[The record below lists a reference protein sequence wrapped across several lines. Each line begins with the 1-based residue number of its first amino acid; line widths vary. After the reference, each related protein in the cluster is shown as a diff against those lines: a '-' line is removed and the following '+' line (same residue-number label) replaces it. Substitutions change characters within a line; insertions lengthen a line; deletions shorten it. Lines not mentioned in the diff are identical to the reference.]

1 MSKKPHDY
9 YKRWYEAYAK
19 MFVENIYN
27 KSWRNCFSMKEKP
40 DLQSETLNI
49 GIEVTSSLASNMYS
63 IQHAFNEYIDKEKSE
78 ETLEKI
84 VKKAGS
90 NAIFQTKP
98 LAVGLHWDHDIQDIN
113 GLINIIEDKTSNK
126 LPHYRHYEKNMLYIF
141 TQNSFFSTSD
151 IKRVWKEL
159 KDIFFDRSLKYDFYF
174 IDCIEKVFTLNA
186 DDGSIVKY
194 NVSQDEMNK
203 LNEEAMRIAMEY
215 NSFDVK
221 YK

>member
-1 MSKKPHDY
+1 MSQKPHDY

-27 KSWRNCFSMKEKP
+27 KSWKNCFSMQEQP

-49 GIEVTSSLASNMYS
+49 GIEVTSSLDFNMHR
-63 IQHAFNEYIDKEKSE
+63 IQHEFNKYVDNVRSE

-84 VKKAGS
+84 VKKTS
-90 NAIFQTKP
+90 PDAIFQTKP
-98 LAVGLHWDHDIQDIN
+98 LAVGLHWNHDIQDIN
-113 GLINIIEDKTSNK
+113 GLISIIEDKTSKK

-141 TQNSFFSTSD
+141 TQNSFFGKSD

-159 KDIFFDRSLKYDFYF
+159 KNRFHNNSLKYDFYF
-174 IDCIEKVFTLNA
+174 IDCIEKVFTLNTE
-186 DDGSIVKY
+186 DGNIVEY

-203 LNEEAMRIAMEY
+203 LNEEAKQIAMEY
-215 NSFDVK
+215 N
-221 YK
+221 

>member
-49 GIEVTSSLASNMYS
+49 GIEVTGSLDSNMHYV
-63 IQHAFNEYIDKEKSE
+63 QHEFNKYVDKKINK
-78 ETLEKI
+78 ETLEKR
-84 VKKAGS
+84 VKKVGS
-90 NAIFQTKP
+90 NVFFQTEP
-98 LAVGLHWDHDIQDIN
+98 LAVGLNRDYDIQDSN
-113 GLINIIEDKTSNK
+113 ALIRIIRQKTGDK
-126 LPHYRHYEKNMLYIF
+126 LPHYSHFEKNMLYIF
-141 TQNSFFSTSD
+141 TQNSFFDEAD
-151 IKRVWKEL
+151 IKRLWNEL
-159 KDIFFDRSLKYDFYF
+159 KDIFSDRSLKYDFYF

-186 DDGSIVKY
+186 DDGSIVEY

-203 LNEEAMRIAMEY
+203 TNEEAKRIAMEY
-215 NSFDVK
+215 N
-221 YK
+221 